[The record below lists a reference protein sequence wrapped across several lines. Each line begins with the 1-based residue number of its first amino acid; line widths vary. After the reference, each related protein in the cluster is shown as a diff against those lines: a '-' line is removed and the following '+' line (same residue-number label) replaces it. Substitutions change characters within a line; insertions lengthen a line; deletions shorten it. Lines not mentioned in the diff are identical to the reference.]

1 MAKAKKKEATEQNYN
16 TILAPHVTE
25 KATLGSENGQVTFKV
40 AIKATKPEIKEAV
53 ENLFDVSKSS
63 EHDQGKTKRLKELL
77 VAALTFKKAIVTLEE
92 GQTLILEQEFKNNLT
107 MVLRR

>member
-1 MAKAKKKEATEQNYN
+1 MAKKKEATEKNYN

-53 ENLFDVSKSS
+53 ENLFDVKVKAVNTLI
-63 EHDQGKTKRLKELL
+63 QKGKTKRFKGI
-77 VAALTFKKAIVTLEE
+77 AGRRSDFKKAIVTLEE
-92 GQTLILEQEFKNNLT
+92 GQVIDTG
-107 MVLRR
+107 VGV